1 MKNEIFNFMKTIM
14 PKSSTEMYKKEFQE
28 RHKKAFVDDIRS
40 LSDTINSNFANEEV
54 TVWHCCTSNGDGYY
68 TVSNGEKKRF
78 VHSEYRLE
86 CVGGCWSLHVYERL
100 YMGQLN
106 LMKFL
111 DAIKAKIC
119 KKHLVKMPLKTLYIS
134 YILTNLGNSL
144 KDEYYR
150 EEDKC
155 NFEIAQKYQREFTEQ
170 YPEQIKNYNTI
181 IASGG
186 SLGSYYNGKDNY
198 EYSCV
203 SNILENAVSEIYK
216 NRKQLEACELWEQA
230 RKIIDVI
237 AKYNINYLSAKWI
250 KIQDYAMCSECV
262 HKVNWGSKDFL
273 SPYCPHCGARMEN
286 GKR

>member
-119 KKHLVKMPLKTLYIS
+119 KKHLVKMPLKTLYIA
-134 YILTNLGNSL
+134 YILTDLDEWENRL
-144 KDEYYR
+144 KDEYYHKD
-150 EEDKC
+150 DKHD
-155 NFEIAQKYQREFTEQ
+155 FEIARKYQKEFTEQ
-170 YPEQIKNYNTI
+170 YPEQIEIYNDI
-181 IASGG
+181 VAKGG
-186 SLGSYYNGKDNY
+186 NFWDYYNDSDNY

-203 SNILENAVSEIYK
+203 SDILENAIREIYEK
-216 NRKQLEACELWEQA
+216 REQLEACELWEQA
-230 RKIIDVI
+230 RKVIDMMNGIGGHIDV
-237 AKYNINYLSAKWI
+237 
-250 KIQDYAMCSECV
+250 
-262 HKVNWGSKDFL
+262 
-273 SPYCPHCGARMEN
+273 
-286 GKR
+286 

>member
-1 MKNEIFNFMKTIM
+1 MVMYMKTIM
-14 PKSSTEMYKKEFQE
+14 SKEQVKIYRQDFQE
-28 RHKKAFVDDIRS
+28 RHNKAIDKDIKS
-40 LSDTINSNFANEEV
+40 LFDTINNNFHNEKV
-54 TVWHCCTSNGDGYY
+54 TVWHCCTGSGLGYF

-78 VHSEYRLE
+78 VRSEYGLE
-86 CVGGCWSLHVYERL
+86 CVGGVWSLRVYERL
-100 YMGQLN
+100 YMGQTYLTR
-106 LMKFL
+106 FL
-111 DAIKAKIC
+111 ESVKHELR
-119 KKHLVKMPLKTLYIS
+119 KKSPVEMPLKTLYIS
-134 YILTNLGNSL
+134 YILTDLGNSL

-181 IASGG
+181 IANGG
-186 SLGSYYNGKDNY
+186 SFWNYYNGKDNY

-203 SNILENAVSEIYK
+203 TDILENAVSEIYK

-237 AKYNINYLSAKWI
+237 AKYNINYLSAKWR

-273 SPYCPHCGARMEN
+273 SPYCPHCGARMERD
-286 GKR
+286 K